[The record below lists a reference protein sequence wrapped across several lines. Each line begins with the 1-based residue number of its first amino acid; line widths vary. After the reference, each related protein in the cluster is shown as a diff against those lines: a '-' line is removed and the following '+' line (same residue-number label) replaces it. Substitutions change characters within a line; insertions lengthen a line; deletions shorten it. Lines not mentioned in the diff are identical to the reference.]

1 MLGTLYNVVTVAA
14 GSSIGLVLGRRVPDG
29 MRKAVFSALG
39 LFTLFI
45 GIDMMLGITRPMA
58 AFIALVLGAVLGHM
72 IMGHGLSFISI
83 FGMVALSGVV
93 VNDSI
98 VLVDYYNKLIKQGVE
113 ESQAVV
119 DAAVRRFRPI
129 LLTTTTTALGLL
141 PMLLETSVQ
150 AQFLIPMAISL
161 AFGIVV
167 ASVMIILLVP
177 ALTMIAE
184 EWRIR

>member
-1 MLGTLYNVVTVAA
+1 M
-14 GSSIGLVLGRRVPDG
+14 
-29 MRKAVFSALG
+29 
-39 LFTLFI
+39 
-45 GIDMMLGITRPMA
+45 
-58 AFIALVLGAVLGHM
+58 IALFVIFVMLATQLKSYIQPIIILMAVPFGFLGAVLGHL
-72 IMGHGLSFISI
+72 IMGYDLSFISI

-98 VLVDYYNKLIKQGVE
+98 VLVDYYNTLVEKGVAK
-113 ESQAVV
+113 SQAVI

-141 PMLLETSVQ
+141 PMLLETSRQ

-167 ASVMIILLVP
+167 ASNVILVLVP
-177 ALTMIAE
+177 ALTMIIEDGREYIA
-184 EWRIR
+184 RRLHRA